1 VFFAPC
7 ALAPFLVLVEM
18 IVLSNSIAPL
28 TMVLAFAAGIL
39 APFVVLTVLT
49 TSFLDDRLMRYAG
62 FVQKIGGVFIIGF
75 GLWLIF
81 FA

>member
-1 VFFAPC
+1 
-7 ALAPFLVLVEM
+7 
-18 IVLSNSIAPL
+18 
-28 TMVLAFAAGIL
+28 MVLAFSAGIL
-39 APFVVLTVLT
+39 VPFIALTALK
-49 TSFLDDRLMRYAG
+49 TSFLDERLMRYAA